1 MVEHRTAVP
10 VVIGSNPIV
19 PFVFFFSKIF
29 ISIKKKDKQEE
40 VIKEKNRYQGFVV
53 KR

>member
-1 MVEHRTAVP
+1 MESSRRAHSSVVEHRTAVP

-19 PFVFFFSKIF
+19 PFFFKIG
-29 ISIKKKDKQEE
+29 KKEYMMK
-40 VIKEKNRYQGFVV
+40 GFVV

>member
-19 PFVFFFSKIF
+19 PFFFHKVKKVLDKILSRNNF
-29 ISIKKKDKQEE
+29 L
-40 VIKEKNRYQGFVV
+40 
-53 KR
+53 